1 LKGEFKVEAHQFHAD
16 LRSLIVMI
24 LGLVP
29 ESDERHLLAQQIAKR
44 SGMVELLNDRLGKY
58 EGGDG

>member
-1 LKGEFKVEAHQFHAD
+1 VETHQFHAD

-44 SGMVELLNDRLGKY
+44 NGMVELLNDRLGKY